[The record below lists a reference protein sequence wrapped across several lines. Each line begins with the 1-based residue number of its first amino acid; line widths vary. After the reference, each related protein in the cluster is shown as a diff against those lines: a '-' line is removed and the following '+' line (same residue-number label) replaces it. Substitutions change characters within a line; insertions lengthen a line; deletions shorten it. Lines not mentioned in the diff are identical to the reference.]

1 MYKHQYINAILII
14 LIGII
19 IDLSLGHL
27 QDEII
32 NSTLF
37 LIMKY
42 LKEVF
47 ISFYNVIA
55 KYVME
60 KKYVSVYEFSF
71 YVGLINL
78 VLLILFAIFD
88 HYFFGLY
95 DYADYFNNF
104 NKTELLV
111 MLGVISTQL
120 IINIC
125 SLLTNKN
132 NSPCHVFMIFV
143 VAQLAYY
150 IFLEGIEFL
159 VNIGLAFI
167 IFLTLIFNEII
178 EIKFWGLSYN
188 TKRNITERANP
199 EDSLIYKINTFDTN
213 IDNDENLVELKLN

>member
-1 MYKHQYINAILII
+1 MYFNISNYIFLFNEICFVVSFKIKTTSWIWFILITPLFYYLIYKVKMYKHQYISAMLII
-14 LIGII
+14 LIGIV

-78 VLLILFAIFD
+78 VLLVLFDIFD
-88 HYFFGLY
+88 HYFFRL
-95 DYADYFNNF
+95 
-104 NKTELLV
+104 
-111 MLGVISTQL
+111 
-120 IINIC
+120 
-125 SLLTNKN
+125 
-132 NSPCHVFMIFV
+132 
-143 VAQLAYY
+143 
-150 IFLEGIEFL
+150 
-159 VNIGLAFI
+159 
-167 IFLTLIFNEII
+167 
-178 EIKFWGLSYN
+178 
-188 TKRNITERANP
+188 
-199 EDSLIYKINTFDTN
+199 
-213 IDNDENLVELKLN
+213 